1 MCRSSVHKRVTSAG
15 MPVVPGSP
23 LNRGKYRKRLNRVV
37 RQGFPRLQLP
47 TGTHSKPLNSKNGS
61 LYSYESAGAARC
73 AFVDARGFALTRRR
87 HSLTRG
93 EVKNRRETAAE
104 WPRLFCTRTFRCT
117 CAAASNFVR
126 SCSHFLR
133 RTCVPCAQTSE
144 EEEKKETKARG
155 KEKGKAARCLESVF
169 QAETAMTSWRT
180 YEVVQV
186 RSSASWTIVSTR
198 NGVRC
203 ELSRENVLAYPKTG
217 VEMRRGIQRMPPSV
231 PRGDV
236 ACRYLSVKVVFK
248 LLLLRVVRLHR
259 MIMMLMALFSL
270 CTEGES

>member
-1 MCRSSVHKRVTSAG
+1 MAA
-15 MPVVPGSP
+15 P
-23 LNRGKYRKRLNRVV
+23 L
-37 RQGFPRLQLP
+37 
-47 TGTHSKPLNSKNGS
+47 
-61 LYSYESAGAARC
+61 LYSHFPLY
-73 AFVDARGFALTRRR
+73 VRGGEQFRALLFALPPQNMCSLRTNKRRR
-87 HSLTRG
+87 
-93 EVKNRRETAAE
+93 
-104 WPRLFCTRTFRCT
+104 
-117 CAAASNFVR
+117 
-126 SCSHFLR
+126 
-133 RTCVPCAQTSE
+133 
-144 EEEKKETKARG
+144 KKETKARG

-203 ELSRENVLAYPKTG
+203 ELSRENVLTYPQTG